1 MLEPPMRRLLA
12 RFGRLLFL
20 VLAAGLVVGLCGAAL
35 VPGFRAIGSAQ
46 HFEGRVTEAL
56 RPLDQRSVVRAAN
69 GQVVGVLGLQ
79 NRFTIP
85 IEDVS
90 PNVIHAVIATEDAT
104 FYSNPG
110 VDGKAL
116 FRALRANVDS
126 GEVTQGGSTITQQLV
141 KMRILTPKRDFAR
154 KVREAI
160 LAVRL
165 TREYSKNEILEQYL
179 NTVYFGAGSYGIG
192 SAAERFFGVPA
203 SDLDVAQAALL
214 AGLIQNPSGYDPF
227 LHPEAAGARRAH
239 VLRRMADERYIS
251 SRELLLAAAAPLPT
265 RAPPAELRPD
275 NYFVAHVQDLLLDD
289 PRLGATRSA
298 RYHAVMRGGLQVY
311 TGYDLRAQML
321 ATDAIQKTL
330 PPDAAAKGV
339 SASMIVMDPRTGEV
353 KAVVNGSGYEKSK
366 YDIVTARAGRQTGS
380 TYKAITLAAALEA
393 GYSPY
398 DSVDGGSPCSVPFPG
413 FPTYPLRNAEGGGG
427 WQSLR
432 SATTNSVNC
441 AYVRLSASLGLDKVA
456 SMSERL
462 GATID
467 RPPDAQAVERQP
479 SMTLGTL
486 SNNLVEMATVYSTFA
501 ADGVRHHP
509 VFIRKVV
516 DSQGRV
522 VIDDEGAGERVIAP
536 QVARTVTD
544 LLQGVVQKG
553 TGTRARLDRP
563 AAGKT
568 GTTDDS
574 RDALFAGYVPQ
585 ATSVVWMGRT
595 ADNQPMGPMGRF
607 SRLYGGTYPAM
618 IWHTFMTGYLR
629 GTPVVEFPGPNE
641 ALWPGGARVTPEG
654 RGPSAPR
661 HPRRPAS
668 DTTTTSPPTT
678 ASTAPSPSSAPTTA
692 PPAPPPSTPAPPA
705 TSEGHR
711 GPPLHSG
718 P

>member
-1 MLEPPMRRLLA
+1 MRRRMA
-12 RFGRLLFL
+12 RLGRLLFL
-20 VLAAGLVVGLCGAAL
+20 VLAAGLVVGLCAAAL
-35 VPGFRAIGSAQ
+35 VPGLRTIGSAQ
-46 HFEGRVTEAL
+46 HFEGRVTDAL
-56 RPLDQRSVVRAAN
+56 RPLDQRSVVRDAHGA
-69 GQVVGVLGLQ
+69 VVGVLGLQ
-79 NRFTIP
+79 DRFTIP

-90 PNVIHAVIATEDAT
+90 PNVIDAVVATEDST

-160 LAVRL
+160 LAFRL

-192 SAAERFFGVPA
+192 SAAQRFFGVPA

-227 LHPEAAGARRAH
+227 LHPEAARARRVH
-239 VLRRMADERYIS
+239 VLRRMVEEKHITGQ
-251 SRELLLAAAAPLPT
+251 EGMLAAAAPLPT
-265 RAPPAELRPD
+265 KVPPAELRPD

-289 PRLGATRSA
+289 PRLGATRAA

-311 TGYDLRAQML
+311 TGYDLEAQLL
-321 ATDAIQKTL
+321 ATAAIARTL

-339 SASMIVMDPRTGEV
+339 SAAMIVMDPRDGEV
-353 KAVVNGSGYEKSK
+353 KAVVNAAGYEQSK
-366 YDIVTARAGRQTGS
+366 YDIVTARPGRQTGS

-393 GYSPY
+393 GYSPDDY
-398 DSVDGGSPCSVPFPG
+398 VDGGSPCSVSFPG
-413 FPTYPLRNAEGGGG
+413 FPTYPLRNAEGSGG
-427 WQSLR
+427 WQSIR
-432 SATTNSVNC
+432 SATTHSVNC
-441 AYVRLSASLGLDKVA
+441 AYVRLSASVGLDKVA
-456 SMSERL
+456 SMAERL

-467 RPPDAQAVERQP
+467 RDPDDRAVERQP

-486 SNNLVEMATVYSTFA
+486 SNNLVEMGTVYSTFA
-501 ADGVRHHP
+501 AEGVRHRP

-516 DSQGRV
+516 DSDGRV
-522 VIDDEGAGERVIAP
+522 IIDNTNRGERVIAP
-536 QVARTVTD
+536 EVARTVTS
-544 LLQGVVQKG
+544 LLETVIDRG

-585 ATSVVWMGRT
+585 AVAVVWMGRT
-595 ADNQPMGPMGRF
+595 ADNQPMGAVGQF

-618 IWHTFMTGYLR
+618 IWRAFMEPYLA
-629 GTPVVEFPGPNE
+629 GSPVIEFTEPNE
-641 ALWPGGARVTPEG
+641 SLWPGSARVTPEG
-654 RGPSAPR
+654 RGPSSSR
-661 HPRRPAS
+661 YRRSPATS
-668 DTTTTSPPTT
+668 TTTTTPAPTT
-678 ASTAPSPSSAPTTA
+678 AAPTTAAPTTTAPTTA
-692 PPAPPPSTPAPPA
+692 PPTTTSPPP
-705 TSEGHR
+705 TS
-711 GPPLHSG
+711 GPPPTG
-718 P
+718 

>member
-1 MLEPPMRRLLA
+1 MLRRLA
-12 RFGRLLFL
+12 RFGRLLL
-20 VLAAGLVVGLCGAAL
+20 LLLAAGLVVGLCGAAL
-35 VPGFRAIGSAQ
+35 VPGFRTLGSAQ

-69 GQVVGVLGLQ
+69 GEVVGLLGLQ
-79 NRFTIP
+79 DRFTIP

-90 PNVIHAVIATEDAT
+90 QNMIHAVISTEDAT

-110 VDGKAL
+110 LDGKAL

-141 KMRILTPKRDFAR
+141 KMRILSPKRDFAR
-154 KVREAI
+154 KVREAV

-203 SDLDVAQAALL
+203 SELDVAQAALL
-214 AGLIQNPSGYDPF
+214 AGVIQNPSGYDPF
-227 LHPEAAGARRAH
+227 SHPEAAVRRRAH
-239 VLRRMADERYIS
+239 VLRRMVDEKYIT
-251 SRELLLAAAAPLPT
+251 EAEGMVAAVAPVPT
-265 RAPPAELRPD
+265 SVPPAELRPD

-289 PRLGATRSA
+289 PRLGATRAA

-311 TGYDLRAQML
+311 TGYDLRAQL
-321 ATDAIQKTL
+321 YATAAIQRTM

-353 KAVVNGSGYEKSK
+353 KAVVNGAGYEQSK

-380 TYKAITLAAALEA
+380 TYKAVTLAAAIEA
-393 GYSPY
+393 GYSPF
-398 DSVDGGSPCSVPFPG
+398 DTVDGSSPCSVEFPG
-413 FPTYPLRNAEGGGG
+413 FPVYPLRNAEGSGG

-432 SATTNSVNC
+432 SATTHSVNC
-441 AYVRLSASLGLDKVA
+441 AYVRLAASLGLDKVA
-456 SMSERL
+456 SMAERL

-467 RPPDAQAVERQP
+467 RPAEAQTVEQQP

-486 SNNLVEMATVYSTFA
+486 PNNLVEMATVYSTFA
-501 ADGVRHHP
+501 ADGVRHRP

-516 DSQGRV
+516 DSEGRV
-522 VIDDEGAGERVIAP
+522 VIDDESHGERIVAP

-544 LLQGVVQKG
+544 LLQEVITRG
-553 TGTRARLDRP
+553 TGDRARLDRP

-585 ATSVVWMGRT
+585 AVAVVWMGRT
-595 ADNQPMGPMGRF
+595 ADNQPMGPVGGF

-618 IWHTFMTGYLR
+618 IWRSFMSAYLD
-629 GTPVVEFPGPNE
+629 GTAVVDFTPPNE
-641 ALWPGGARVTPEG
+641 ALWPGAARIAADG

-661 HPRRPAS
+661 HRRPS
-668 DTTTTSPPTT
+668 PSTTSTPPSTAPPEPRPPTT
-678 ASTAPSPSSAPTTA
+678 TGTS
-692 PPAPPPSTPAPPA
+692 APPPTTPTTPPTSAPPPPPP
-705 TSEGHR
+705 T
-711 GPPLHSG
+711 GPPS